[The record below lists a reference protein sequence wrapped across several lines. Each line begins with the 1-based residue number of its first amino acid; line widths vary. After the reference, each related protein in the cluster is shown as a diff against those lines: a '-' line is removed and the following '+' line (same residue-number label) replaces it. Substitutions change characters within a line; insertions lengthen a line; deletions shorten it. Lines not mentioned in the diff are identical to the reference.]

1 MASTGSRRSIARL
14 LDRHKTVV
22 GEFYACYYDATC
34 YIYWKKEYK
43 LTFVR
48 YQKFVIIA
56 LELDPSVSP
65 VLHHLVNKHVITV
78 EEERSLVNEKNPTLR
93 GEIFVDLFAQKG
105 FNAFREL
112 CNCLEMDCPHLLTS
126 LLLDSTGK
134 KSFYWYQNLH

>member
-1 MASTGSRRSIARL
+1 M
-14 LDRHKTVV
+14 
-22 GEFYACYYDATC
+22 
-34 YIYWKKEYK
+34 
-43 LTFVR
+43 
-48 YQKFVIIA
+48 
-56 LELDPSVSP
+56 
-65 VLHHLVNKHVITV
+65 

-134 KSFYWYQNLH
+134 IKIFYRALLYINKYNVEKEKC

>member
-1 MASTGSRRSIARL
+1 MIVTSWPIL
-14 LDRHKTVV
+14 HL
-22 GEFYACYYDATC
+22 
-34 YIYWKKEYK
+34 
-43 LTFVR
+43 
-48 YQKFVIIA
+48 A

-65 VLHHLVNKHVITV
+65 VLHHLVNKHVITA

-134 KSFYWYQNLH
+134 TPLINLNLYKVLISIIIISTYV

>member
-1 MASTGSRRSIARL
+1 M
-14 LDRHKTVV
+14 
-22 GEFYACYYDATC
+22 
-34 YIYWKKEYK
+34 
-43 LTFVR
+43 
-48 YQKFVIIA
+48 
-56 LELDPSVSP
+56 DPSVSP

-134 KSFYWYQNLH
+134 IKIFYRVFLYINTYTLSAKSLKLMILFIFLVFSVYHIRKHIGVKLRKCVLTKE

>member
-1 MASTGSRRSIARL
+1 M
-14 LDRHKTVV
+14 
-22 GEFYACYYDATC
+22 
-34 YIYWKKEYK
+34 
-43 LTFVR
+43 
-48 YQKFVIIA
+48 
-56 LELDPSVSP
+56 DPSVSP

-134 KSFYWYQNLH
+134 IKIFYRALLYINKYNVEKEKC

>member
-1 MASTGSRRSIARL
+1 MI
-14 LDRHKTVV
+14 
-22 GEFYACYYDATC
+22 YAKN
-34 YIYWKKEYK
+34 IFK
-43 LTFVR
+43 
-48 YQKFVIIA
+48 A

-65 VLHHLVNKHVITV
+65 VLHHLVNKHVITA

-93 GEIFVDLFAQKG
+93 GEIFVDLFSQKG

-134 KSFYWYQNLH
+134 TQNHITNLASL

>member
-1 MASTGSRRSIARL
+1 M
-14 LDRHKTVV
+14 
-22 GEFYACYYDATC
+22 
-34 YIYWKKEYK
+34 
-43 LTFVR
+43 
-48 YQKFVIIA
+48 
-56 LELDPSVSP
+56 DPSVSP
-65 VLHHLVNKHVITV
+65 VLHHLVNKHVITA

-134 KSFYWYQNLH
+134 TYQTHNLGITIHSIIKLENHPNKKGEIYKFQKVFDIYNNSFCNEQ

>member
-1 MASTGSRRSIARL
+1 M
-14 LDRHKTVV
+14 
-22 GEFYACYYDATC
+22 
-34 YIYWKKEYK
+34 
-43 LTFVR
+43 
-48 YQKFVIIA
+48 
-56 LELDPSVSP
+56 DPSVSP

-134 KSFYWYQNLH
+134 KSVSLIKVLGYLQYIEINNISFNTFLSLSLVLMKKK

>member
-14 LDRHKTVV
+14 LDRHKTVI
-22 GEFYACYYDATC
+22 GTLISKDTLQKHYAPHFNCDYCYQSKTK
-34 YIYWKKEYK
+34 I
-43 LTFVR
+43 FNI
-48 YQKFVIIA
+48 VIIA

-134 KSFYWYQNLH
+134 NSFY